1 MDMIEDPEFIWT
13 QMDLPHEFG
22 GQMVILEWGSTDHVQ
37 LAICNKFIAD
47 IPKLL
52 RMIIRTPLVVG
63 LNQIFVSCLQEI
75 FQQPDKFTLLKK
87 LLWQELVFKS
97 PLSSVNCL
105 NLVLLERVCKT
116 RNTQV
121 STIEAFEKLFETQ
134 KYSVE
139 YRKLCLVIFHN
150 WLPNSD
156 LNRVFAEMLLTRI

>member
-1 MDMIEDPEFIWT
+1 MIEDPEFIWA

-22 GQMVILEWGSTDHVQ
+22 GQMVILEWGSPDHVQ
-37 LAICNKFIAD
+37 LAIRNKFIAD
-47 IPKLL
+47 IPKLV
-52 RMIIRTPLVVG
+52 RMIIKTPLVVG

-87 LLWQELVFKS
+87 LLWQELAFKK

-121 STIEAFEKLFETQ
+121 SPIEAFEKLFEIQT
-134 KYSVE
+134 YSVE

-156 LNRVFAEMLLTRI
+156 FNRVFAEMLLTRI

>member
-1 MDMIEDPEFIWT
+1 
-13 QMDLPHEFG
+13 MDLPHEFG
-22 GQMVILEWGSTDHVQ
+22 GQMVILEWRSPDHVQ

-52 RMIIRTPLVVG
+52 RLILKTPLVVG

-97 PLSSVNCL
+97 PLSSVDCL

-156 LNRVFAEMLLTRI
+156 LNRDFAEMLLTRI